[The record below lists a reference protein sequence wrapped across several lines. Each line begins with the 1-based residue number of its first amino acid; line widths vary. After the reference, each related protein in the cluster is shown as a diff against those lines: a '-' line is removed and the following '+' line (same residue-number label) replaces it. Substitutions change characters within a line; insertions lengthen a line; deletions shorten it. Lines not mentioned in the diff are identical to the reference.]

1 MCGLLSQTLRTLR
14 TLSFVRL
21 FEHLA
26 AGGFAGG
33 FKSLRNETAV
43 PAWAHS
49 CVVSKQCYHFCERYP
64 NHEDQR
70 LN

>member
-26 AGGFAGG
+26 DGGFDGG
-33 FKSLRNETAV
+33 I
-43 PAWAHS
+43 
-49 CVVSKQCYHFCERYP
+49 
-64 NHEDQR
+64 
-70 LN
+70 